1 MSKSRA
7 GAALFA
13 CALLASGCH
22 GSLFDLSDG
31 GAGDA
36 AASAGGDVYNPT
48 IQHDLDSLG
57 CATAGPCHAGSAAM
71 HLVPNPVDL
80 KTVQANYDAVKLRA
94 TSDTNSLLLLKTLQ
108 GSGETHTG
116 SQPFTTTTDPTYERW
131 LSWIRA
137 GNPFAPDGGT

>member
-13 CALLASGCH
+13 SALLATGCH
-22 GSLFDLSDG
+22 GSLYDLTDG
-31 GAGDA
+31 GASDDA
-36 AASAGGDVYNPT
+36 QVAGGNFYNPS

-71 HLVPNPVDL
+71 HLVPNPVDF
-80 KTVQANYDAVKLRA
+80 KTVQANYGEVKVRA
-94 TSDTNSLLLLKTLQ
+94 MADTNSLLLLKTLQ

-116 SQPFTTTTDPTYERW
+116 SQPFTDPSDPTYQRW
-131 LSWIRA
+131 LLWIRA
-137 GNPFAPDGGT
+137 GDPFAPDGGT